1 MKRLTFIMGAAALAA
16 VALTA
21 SPAVNAQENG
31 NRDEYGKIVRGP
43 YLTNRFGDNWFIGA
57 GGGINVFLNDSYK
70 TNIGPSIDASIGKW
84 FTPAVGMRVGYSGF
98 STNYWADNPSELGR
112 TYNQTEDMYQ
122 QKFGYMYFHGDFL
135 WNISDA
141 IGGYKETR
149 FWNFVPY
156 LHAGYFRAYGV
167 DGADYYNNE
176 IAAGVG
182 LLHNLRLIE
191 RLDLIVDMKAIVV
204 NGRVSGSDGVALLP
218 SVTLGLAVD
227 MGWPAFVR
235 SSTVIGAVEA
245 AAVDQMA
252 ALEAAAVALEL
263 ANATLEQENQQ
274 LQNANGKL
282 TGQLNA
288 LKKNQNN
295 MNPAEF
301 YKELSPATV
310 YFNIGKTTL
319 TIDEMHHLDYIAKN
333 ILLKADKQAKVYITV
348 MGSADSN
355 TGTLK
360 RNQSLSEARG
370 KYVADLL
377 ASKYGIAK
385 DHIVIKSEVVK
396 AKADPELD
404 RAVRITF

>member
-1 MKRLTFIMGAAALAA
+1 M
-16 VALTA
+16 
-21 SPAVNAQENG
+21 
-31 NRDEYGKIVRGP
+31 
-43 YLTNRFGDNWFIGA
+43 
-57 GGGINVFLNDSYK
+57 
-70 TNIGPSIDASIGKW
+70 
-84 FTPAVGMRVGYSGF
+84 
-98 STNYWADNPSELGR
+98 
-112 TYNQTEDMYQ
+112 
-122 QKFGYMYFHGDFL
+122 
-135 WNISDA
+135 
-141 IGGYKETR
+141 
-149 FWNFVPY
+149 
-156 LHAGYFRAYGV
+156 
-167 DGADYYNNE
+167 
-176 IAAGVG
+176 
-182 LLHNLRLIE
+182 
-191 RLDLIVDMKAIVV
+191 
-204 NGRVSGSDGVALLP
+204 
-218 SVTLGLAVD
+218 TLGLAVD

-301 YKELSPATV
+301 YKELSPVAV

-385 DHIVIKSEVVK
+385 DRIVIKSEVVK